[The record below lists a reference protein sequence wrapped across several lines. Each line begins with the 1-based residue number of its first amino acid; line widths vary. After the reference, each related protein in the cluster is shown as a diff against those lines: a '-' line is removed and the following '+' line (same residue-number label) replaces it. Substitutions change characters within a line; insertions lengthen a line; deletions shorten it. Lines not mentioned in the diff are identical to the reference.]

1 MFEIRFA
8 RGALDDLK
16 RLRAR
21 GRARV
26 VAEIERCLSEH
37 PQEPSRNRK
46 ELAGLV
52 PPWEHVKPVWELRV
66 GDLRVFYDVD
76 TGAQAVIVRAVRRK
90 GRSTTR
96 EIL

>member
-1 MFEIRFA
+1 MLRIRFA
-8 RGALDDLK
+8 RGALDDSK
-16 RLRAR
+16 RLRDPD
-21 GRARV
+21 RARV
-26 VAEIERCLSEH
+26 VAEIQRCLSEH
-37 PQEPSRNRK
+37 PQEPGRNRK

-52 PPWEHVKPVWELRV
+52 PPWDHGKPVWELRV

-76 TGAQAVIVRAVRRK
+76 RGAQEVIVRDVRRK

>member
-1 MFEIRFA
+1 MLRIRFA
-8 RGALDDLK
+8 RRALDDLK

-21 GRARV
+21 DRARV

-37 PQEPSRNRK
+37 PQEPGRNRK

-52 PPWEHVKPVWELRV
+52 QPWDHVRPVWELRV
-66 GDLRVFYDVD
+66 GDLRVFYDVA
-76 TGAQAVIVRAVRRK
+76 TGAREVIVRAVRRK